1 MPLRVL
7 SASDPA
13 AAATVARAL
22 RGGGLAIAPTDTVY
36 GVAADV
42 RRDDAVRALYAAKG
56 KRAREPLQ
64 LLFPPDAAALA
75 PWARLNAPALRLV
88 EALGPGAWTV
98 IAPAAEGWTSP
109 ALAGGAAV
117 GVRMP
122 PAPALTAVLD
132 ALGAPLAASS
142 ANRHGGPSPAT
153 CAQAVAAIGDRCAVA
168 LDAGPAPR
176 GLDSTVVDCSRTPL
190 RVLREGAIPA
200 ATVAA
205 ALGLD
210 AIEVAR
216 RAEGAR

>member
-13 AAATVARAL
+13 AAAAVAGIL
-22 RGGGLAIAPTDTVY
+22 RDGGLAIVPTDTVY
-36 GVAADV
+36 GVVADV

-56 KRAREPLQ
+56 KSAREPLQ

-75 PWARLNAPALRLV
+75 PWARPGADARRLI
-88 EALGPGAWTV
+88 EALGPGGWTIV
-98 IAPAAEGWTSP
+98 APAAEGWSSP
-109 ALAGGAAV
+109 ALAGGDAV

-122 PAPALTAVLD
+122 PAPALAAVL
-132 ALGAPLAASS
+132 AELGAPLAASS
-142 ANRHGGPSPAT
+142 ANRHGQPSPTT
-153 CAQAVAAIGDRCAVA
+153 CARAVAGIGDRCAVA

-176 GLDSTVVDCSRTPL
+176 GLDSTVVDCSRTPP
-190 RVLREGAIPA
+190 RILREGAIPA

-210 AIEVAR
+210 AIEVVR
-216 RAEGAR
+216 RAEGAP